1 MFSGTESAV
10 DGIFAVCAS
19 IEVDFRDGFLLISLR
34 YSRGCLVKT
43 ANGTSEG
50 VLVLAMELYLLH
62 SLLCRPFAF
71 GHH

>member
-1 MFSGTESAV
+1 MGTVSSV
-10 DGIFAVCAS
+10 DGIVVVCAS

-34 YSRGCLVKT
+34 SSRDCLVDA

-50 VLVLAMELYLLH
+50 VLVLAMELYLFH

-71 GHH
+71 GHL